1 MQLRGNLV
9 EVEVVLSLKT
19 TVSVGVGGGVAGWLE
34 KTGIKLSYLPT

>member
-34 KTGIKLSYLPT
+34 KMGLRQYYLRC